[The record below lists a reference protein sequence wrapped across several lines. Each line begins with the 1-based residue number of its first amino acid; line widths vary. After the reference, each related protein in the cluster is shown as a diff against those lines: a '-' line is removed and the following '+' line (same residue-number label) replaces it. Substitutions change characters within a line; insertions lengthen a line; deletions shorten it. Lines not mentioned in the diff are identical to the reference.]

1 MGGEPLGPVKA
12 SFPSVGECQG
22 GEVDVGGWASTIIEE
37 GEGRWDRGFAKGK
50 LRKGITF
57 EI

>member
-1 MGGEPLGPVKA
+1 VKA